1 MIHVYKLLLFD
12 SGTKYKEDC
21 YKEKKGKC
29 WMMANNIDINYS
41 DVHQLFFVIF

>member
-21 YKEKKGKC
+21 YKEKKENAE
-29 WMMANNIDINYS
+29 WWLIT
-41 DVHQLFFVIF
+41 